1 MGNYTITVND
11 WSIDLINRILSEDSY
26 QKLKTAQH
34 WIDFREQ
41 AAWYTLTGT
50 PSHSWTSFF
59 ELDNY
64 GWHNSVSFDTHYSIE
79 ELHEH
84 VEVRG
89 PEWNTTLL
97 KEEAE
102 DPVSKSLQQY
112 NIVKSKKEDTI
123 VRHFAGGQPWN
134 AKYFESK

>member
-59 ELDNY
+59 ELDN
-64 GWHNSVSFDTHYSIE
+64 W
-79 ELHEH
+79 L
-84 VEVRG
+84 
-89 PEWNTTLL
+89 
-97 KEEAE
+97 A
-102 DPVSKSLQQY
+102 
-112 NIVKSKKEDTI
+112 
-123 VRHFAGGQPWN
+123 
-134 AKYFESK
+134 